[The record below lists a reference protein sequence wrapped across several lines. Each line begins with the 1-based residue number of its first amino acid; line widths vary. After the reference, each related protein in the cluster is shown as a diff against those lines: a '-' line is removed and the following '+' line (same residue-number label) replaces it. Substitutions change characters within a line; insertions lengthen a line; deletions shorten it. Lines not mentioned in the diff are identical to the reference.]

1 MKYLLTA
8 SILALSI
15 GAVNAADL
23 SKGEASAQFRLKV
36 AACKAESKA
45 SGVKTSSADFYSHM
59 AGCIERVTVAVNIT
73 PEAK

>member
-36 AACKAESKA
+36 AACKAEAKD
-45 SGVKTSSADFYSHM
+45 SGVKTASAEFYSHM
-59 AGCIERVTVAVNIT
+59 SGCLDRTTVAVNVV
-73 PEAK
+73 PAK